1 MKVKCINNENVEG
14 SLKIGIEYP
23 VEKEINNLY
32 VIKLGNG
39 VKGNY
44 LKSRF
49 ERVED

>member
-1 MKVKCINNENVEG
+1 MVVKCIDNSNVEG
-14 SLKIGIEYP
+14 SLKIGQEYQP
-23 VEKEINNLY
+23 EKENNDLY

-49 ERVED
+49 EEVK